1 MENFGRIL
9 AFAMGITF
17 FLLAYQAEVVTSVL
31 GYIFGSLLCLAV
43 LMSFLKPKRYPSEH
57 GDKL

>member
-1 MENFGRIL
+1 MESFGRVL

-17 FLLAYQAEVVTSVL
+17 FLLAYQAETVTAVL
-31 GYIFGSLLCLAV
+31 GYIFGSLLVLAV
-43 LMSFLKPKRYPSEH
+43 LMSFAKVKRYPSEH